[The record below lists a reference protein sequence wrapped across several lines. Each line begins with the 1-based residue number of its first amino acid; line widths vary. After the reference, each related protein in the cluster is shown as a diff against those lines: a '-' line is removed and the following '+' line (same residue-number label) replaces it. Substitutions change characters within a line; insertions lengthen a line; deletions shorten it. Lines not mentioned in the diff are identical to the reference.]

1 MRSHLLNRVLAAL
14 FLGFAA
20 YCALS
25 VVAGPAGLIAY
36 RELSTRRQAMQA
48 NLDSLGATNAALQAE
63 LEALRTDPDRTARE
77 ARDLGYLMPGE
88 TALVIQ
94 GDAGSMGK
102 GRPEAGSVVKAEIS
116 GPLADGIIKEIALLV
131 AIVALV
137 VGMANDLLAKAP
149 DRAAG
154 GSGGRDPFGRR
165 KASGAG
171 SLGGMGA

>member
-1 MRSHLLNRVLAAL
+1 MLNRALAAL

-36 RELSTRRQAMQA
+36 RELSARRQAMQA
-48 NLDSLGATNAALQAE
+48 NLDALGATNAALQAE

-77 ARDLGYLMPGE
+77 ARDLGYLLPGE

-94 GDAGSMGK
+94 GDAGSRGK
-102 GRPEAGSVVKAEIS
+102 GRVEAGAVVKAEVS
-116 GPLADGIIKEIALLV
+116 APLADGLIKEIALLV
-131 AIVALV
+131 AVVALIA
-137 VGMANDLLAKAP
+137 GLANDLLAGAP
-149 DRAAG
+149 SRAAG
-154 GSGGRDPFGRR
+154 GSGGRDSFGRR

-171 SLGGMGA
+171 SLGGLGA